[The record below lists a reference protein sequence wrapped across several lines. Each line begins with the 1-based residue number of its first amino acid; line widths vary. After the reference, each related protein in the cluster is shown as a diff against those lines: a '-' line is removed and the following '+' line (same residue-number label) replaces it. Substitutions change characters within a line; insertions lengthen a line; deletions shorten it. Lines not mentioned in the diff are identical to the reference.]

1 MKTLFAAP
9 LLIALTFPA
18 FDAQKNLEEK
28 VRKQLVELSNY
39 GVFDFLQ
46 FRIDGGHVALLG
58 YVDNASLKSDAERA
72 VKRVEGVETVEN
84 EIQVLPVSRIDDGI
98 RRALF
103 NRIYQQPAL
112 SRYAAGGGLLRHDP
126 FNRPPFGWAN
136 TPSNAFEPGGNY
148 AIHIIVNNGNVIL
161 AGNVD
166 SKMDKD
172 IAGITANGMAG
183 VFSVDNQLV
192 VGS

>member
-18 FDAQKNLEEK
+18 FGRVNTDAQKNLEEK

-98 RRALF
+98 RRGAF
-103 NRIYQQPAL
+103 QPDL
-112 SRYAAGGGLLRHDP
+112 SATCSVAVRRRRRVIAAR
-126 FNRPPFGWAN
+126 
-136 TPSNAFEPGGNY
+136 S
-148 AIHIIVNNGNVIL
+148 I
-161 AGNVD
+161 
-166 SKMDKD
+166 
-172 IAGITANGMAG
+172 
-183 VFSVDNQLV
+183 
-192 VGS
+192 